1 MIIELPRFPNYTR
14 LLSES
19 PWKVYLC
26 INVFILAKFTENDH
40 EKVDRIM
47 ELHEKYSAK
56 ADNADSK

>member
-1 MIIELPRFPNYTR
+1 MLK
-14 LLSES
+14 ES
-19 PWKVYLC
+19 SW
-26 INVFILAKFTENDH
+26 IVFYIFVLAKFTENDH